1 MTDQFWNDQA
11 RALIAVTAS
20 KLKLVREDS
29 EQRRELL
36 AAITRDDLFPNKT
49 RELEAIIAAEGG
61 WSFSGSFEEMY
72 PFHSALVRRSI
83 VATAAQILTD
93 LGKRIPAGVNQ
104 LPGTQR

>member
-20 KLKLVREDS
+20 KLNLFREDS
-29 EQRRELL
+29 EQRKELL
-36 AAITRDDLFPNKT
+36 AAITRDDLFPDKT
-49 RELEAIIAAEGG
+49 REKETIIAAEGS

-83 VATAAQILTD
+83 VAAAAQILIN

-104 LPGTQR
+104 LTSTQR